1 MKITR
6 RLPSFEG
13 VSAGATATLRC
24 PIGLSY
30 HQLLISYTG
39 VTLAQ
44 MTEIRVVGNGKT
56 FMRFTAGSRL
66 DSVNQYH
73 GRGAASGVIVIDFTR
88 NNMRTREAEMITLL
102 GTGAPS
108 QDGSVELSTLA
119 VEIDIAGAA
128 SAPALSA
135 KAIQSPPQNLG
146 LIKHVR
152 EYTYNPLATGEF
164 EISDIPKGHL
174 FSAVHFI
181 SADVNSVRV
190 ERDGYTVFER
200 VAAENTLI
208 QTDSLYRKPQSG
220 IFTFDPTELGLGG
233 EALSTGD
240 VFDLRFV
247 VDMAS
252 AGALP
257 VLVESIAPLN

>member
-1 MKITR
+1 MKVTR

-13 VSAGATATLRC
+13 VAAGAQATLRC

-30 HQLLISYTG
+30 HQILITYSG

-44 MTEIRVVGNGKT
+44 MNEIRVVGNGKT
-56 FMRFTAGSRL
+56 FMRFTSGSRL
-66 DSVNQYH
+66 DSIAQYH
-73 GRGAASGVIVIDFTR
+73 NRAAASGIIVIDFTR
-88 NNMRTREAEMITLL
+88 PNMRTREAELVTLL
-102 GTGAPS
+102 GTGAQS

-119 VEIDIAGAA
+119 IEIDIDGAA

-135 KAIQSPPQNLG
+135 KAIQSEPANLG
-146 LIKHVR
+146 FIKHIR
-152 EYTYNPLATGEF
+152 EYTYNPAASGEF

-174 FSAVHFI
+174 FSTMHFV
-181 SADVNSVRV
+181 SSDVNSLRV

-200 VAAENTLI
+200 TAAENTLI
-208 QTDSLYRKPQSG
+208 QTDSLYRDPQSG

-240 VFDLRFV
+240 VFDLRFI

-252 AGALP
+252 SGALP
-257 VLVESIAPLN
+257 VVVESIAPLN